1 MTSTIYSSLIGKQL
15 KDENGREIGKIISFI
30 IDSSGT
36 VREALVEGK
45 SETLVRY
52 PVSRLKFTQDDVF
65 LVFDIER
72 RVEEICEKMPLLLKK
87 RDTLETLFKNKE
99 IPPEIYEGLS
109 AEIDKSISEL
119 ETESQNLLKEIDSE
133 VQRQEDSIKMLY
145 LARTFLEMEHA
156 IGNVKDDIFRQS
168 LISILREIKYT
179 SHRKSSLLKTKE
191 RLLGLTPQRDI
202 GSEIN
207 LGQKSAISVRITEK

>member
-1 MTSTIYSSLIGKQL
+1 MSTIYSSLIGKQL
-15 KDENGREIGKIISFI
+15 KDENGREIGRIISFI

-45 SETLVRY
+45 SEALVRY
-52 PVSRLKFTQDDVF
+52 PISRLKFTQEDVF

-72 RVEEICEKMPLLLKK
+72 RVEEICERMPLLFKK

-99 IPPEIYEGLS
+99 IPPEIYEGLG

-119 ETESQNLLKEIDSE
+119 EAESQNLLKEIDSE

-168 LISILREIKYT
+168 LISILREIKHA
-179 SHRKSSLLKTKE
+179 SHRKASLLKTKE
-191 RLLGLTPQRDI
+191 KLLGLTLQRNI
-202 GSEIN
+202 GSGIN
-207 LGQKSAISVRITEK
+207 LEQKSAISVRITEK

>member
-156 IGNVKDDIFRQS
+156 IGNVKDDTFRQS

>member
-1 MTSTIYSSLIGKQL
+1 MASTIYSSLIGKQL

-52 PVSRLKFTQDDVF
+52 PVSKLKFTQDDVF

-191 RLLGLTPQRDI
+191 RLLGLTPKRDI

>member
-1 MTSTIYSSLIGKQL
+1 LTSTIYSSLIGKQL

-156 IGNVKDDIFRQS
+156 IGNVKDDTFRQS